1 MTHEI
6 STDAAVDT
14 KVVESK
20 IVTGAV
26 AMNQT
31 LSLIDVIIVNQT
43 GKEVDL
49 GHLPTAQEGDIVM
62 RVIHVAVIN
71 IMTVGEQ
78 PLVTVGAE
86 VALLET
92 GSVTLPKSKNR
103 GVKLNVDVKERGKEM
118 KIVATH

>member
-1 MTHEI
+1 MSQI
-6 STDAAVDT
+6 
-14 KVVESK
+14 
-20 IVTGAV
+20 
-26 AMNQT
+26 
-31 LSLIDVIIVNQT
+31 LSLIDATIVNQT
-43 GKEVDL
+43 EREVDL
-49 GHLPTAQEGDIVM
+49 VHLPTAQEGDIVM
-62 RVIHVAVIN
+62 RVIHVAVNI

-92 GSVTLPKSKNR
+92 KGATQPKSKNR